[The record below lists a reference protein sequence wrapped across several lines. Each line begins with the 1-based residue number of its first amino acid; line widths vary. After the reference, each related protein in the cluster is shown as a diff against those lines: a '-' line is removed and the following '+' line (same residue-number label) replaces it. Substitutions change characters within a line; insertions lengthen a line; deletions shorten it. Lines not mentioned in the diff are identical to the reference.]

1 MPVKGRTSRR
11 PRSLLDRHALLERCN
26 IVRFYE
32 LALYLK
38 FTRIS
43 RCRQLSERQK
53 YSNCLLSSGR
63 EEFLMVK
70 PFRILIIED
79 DSEHVELIRRGFRKH
94 DEFFLDFASTGEEGL
109 ERMAKNSYDLISVD
123 LVLPGISG
131 LDVLIRIRKV
141 DRDVPVVMVSG
152 QGTTEMAV
160 VAFEN
165 RATKYVVKSLESFM
179 SLPYVFENLIQVA
192 GFKSTERKMREQIKR
207 SERIYRKVVENALAG
222 IYILQDGVFKLANP
236 KLGEIFGCAPESLI
250 GAPFWHLVKPEQ
262 MDGVSRLEG
271 DRSWPVYEM
280 KVARSD
286 GTSRW
291 VEFRTVPV
299 EYEGQRAV
307 LGNLVDITRWKE
319 SEIELFRKN
328 KELMALNN
336 IIMRILHPAADADK
350 DLGASLSDV
359 LSAIAGAGV
368 GGIFLREKEGLVL
381 RSLQGP
387 VEELMEFI
395 KDVESGTLL
404 ADPKVHFSIDHK
416 TWISSPIL
424 LAGQPQGAIVVHL
437 EKGDAERSLSFLKG
451 AGKHLSRLAE
461 LCSSTPLQPPDQ
473 AELLGKVDGVKLQG

>member
-1 MPVKGRTSRR
+1 
-11 PRSLLDRHALLERCN
+11 
-26 IVRFYE
+26 
-32 LALYLK
+32 
-38 FTRIS
+38 
-43 RCRQLSERQK
+43 
-53 YSNCLLSSGR
+53 
-63 EEFLMVK
+63 MVK

-79 DSEHVELIRRGFRKH
+79 DSEHVELIRRGFRRH

-109 ERMAKNSYDLISVD
+109 ERMASNSYDLISVD

-192 GFKSTERKMREQIKR
+192 RFKATERKMREQIKR

-222 IYILQDGVFKLANP
+222 IYILQDGVFKLANS
-236 KLGEIFGCAPESLI
+236 KLGEIFGCTPDSLI

-271 DRSWPVYEM
+271 EKSWPIYEM

-286 GTSRW
+286 GIARW
-291 VEFRTVPV
+291 VEFRTVPI
-299 EYEGQRAV
+299 EFEGQRAV

-319 SEIELFRKN
+319 SETELFRKN

-336 IIMRILHPAADADK
+336 IIMKLLQPSPNADK
-350 DLGASLSDV
+350 DLGNSLADV

-368 GGIFLREKEGLVL
+368 GGIFLREKDGLIL

-395 KDVESGTLL
+395 KDVESGMLL
-404 ADPKVHFSIDHK
+404 AESKVHHSPNQK

-424 LAGQPQGAIVVHL
+424 LAGQPQGAIVVRM
-437 EKGDAERSLSFLKG
+437 EKGDAGLSLSFLKR
-451 AGKHLSRLAE
+451 AAEHLSRLAE
-461 LCSSTPLQPPDQ
+461 ICSSVPLQPPAQ
-473 AELLGKVDGVKLQG
+473 AELLGKDDGVKLQG

>member
-1 MPVKGRTSRR
+1 M
-11 PRSLLDRHALLERCN
+11 
-26 IVRFYE
+26 
-32 LALYLK
+32 
-38 FTRIS
+38 
-43 RCRQLSERQK
+43 
-53 YSNCLLSSGR
+53 GR
-63 EEFLMVK
+63 EEVKMVK

-79 DSEHVELIRRGFRKH
+79 DSEHVELIRRGFRRH
-94 DEFFLDFASTGEEGL
+94 DEFFLDFVSTGEEGL
-109 ERMAKNSYDLISVD
+109 ERLAKNSYDLISVD
-123 LVLPGISG
+123 LILPGIGG

-192 GFKSTERKMREQIKR
+192 RFKATERKMREQIKR

-236 KLGEIFGCAPESLI
+236 KLGEIFGCSTESLI

-262 MDGVSRLEG
+262 MDGVSRLGGEK
-271 DRSWPVYEM
+271 SWPVYEM
-280 KVARSD
+280 KVARTD
-286 GTSRW
+286 GTARW
-291 VEFRTVPV
+291 VEFRTVPI

-319 SEIELFRKN
+319 SEAELFRKN

-336 IIMRILHPAADADK
+336 IMMRLLHPSPNADK
-350 DLGASLSDV
+350 DLADSLADV
-359 LSAIAGAGV
+359 LSAVSGADV
-368 GGIFLREKEGLVL
+368 GGIFLREKAGLVL

-395 KDVESGTLL
+395 KDVDSGFLL
-404 ADPKVHFSIDHK
+404 AEPKVHLSPGQK

-424 LAGQPQGAIVVHL
+424 LAGQPKGAMVVRL
-437 EKGDAERSLSFLKG
+437 EKGDAEPSLSFLKR
-451 AGKHLSRLAE
+451 AAEHLSRLTE
-461 LCSSTPLQPPDQ
+461 LCSSAPLQPAPT
-473 AELLGKVDGVKLQG
+473 AELHEKAEGVRLQG